1 MTIINNLL
9 DQAEASVIEKRIQ
22 LFNDFDIQTKLSK
35 ISNEEDNKEL
45 TIQANRILAHLKS
58 LKK

>member
-1 MTIINNLL
+1 L